1 MKKQAM
7 FLHARLW
14 RSVSGLAHKTR
25 KNKMKKLWIAIF
37 AVVGLALAAQ
47 ASTIVKWGEPGGA
60 NNIVTNSGRKGAAAG
75 STYAVVSPADGAG
88 GYSTNVVGQTRIVY
102 GASTESW
109 NATLI
114 INHNAGDYM
123 QLVKN
128 YSGAVGTFTTM
139 LAWEDFLTTSIT
151 KTPIRT

>member
-1 MKKQAM
+1 
-7 FLHARLW
+7 
-14 RSVSGLAHKTR
+14 
-25 KNKMKKLWIAIF
+25 MKKLCMSMIAF
-37 AVVGLALAAQ
+37 AAVSLAAQ
-47 ASTIVKWGEPGGA
+47 ASTIVRWSVPGGTT
-60 NNIVTNSGRKGAAAG
+60 NIVTASGKKGAAAG

-102 GASTESW
+102 GASTKPW
-109 NATLI
+109 NNTLVQ
-114 INHNAGDYM
+114 NLNPDYM
-123 QLVKN
+123 QLVNN